1 MGKMMTEDDDWS
13 AEIAE
18 LVIPVLP
25 VFADNHS
32 VSLCFQLANPRPAR
46 TRRIYAK
53 LALTPGIGLSG

>member
-1 MGKMMTEDDDWS
+1 MGKRMTEYYDWS

-18 LVIPVLP
+18 LVIPVLL
-25 VFADNHS
+25 VFADHDS

-46 TRRIYAK
+46 TPRIYAR